1 MLNSSGLFVPRLS
14 SFSRR
19 HARSRS
25 VRRLEI
31 CRRLLPAVV
40 SACVAFVLQ
49 PAAAQ
54 EAQDEHPYCISHLW
68 AAGSQ
73 LGRVEGIAS
82 QDTQSQDAKMLE
94 WMHTAGLH
102 VERAHKLCAQQPAPW
117 PAWSNWR
124 EIQDQLTV
132 MADKFRGG
140 QLSRAQLEIA
150 LTALRH
156 SLAFELAFRVRGTRV
171 EREATCLEI
180 YVRLADALGFAQ
192 TMTQISQRLTP
203 DAAVRLRQSIS
214 LIYQMGEMPE
224 PCRDFMGLIP
234 ALNEALNNPNDSSV
248 VGRVDD
254 IWHAGEVAAG
264 PKVE

>member
-1 MLNSSGLFVPRLS
+1 MPNSSNLFMRFSGL
-14 SFSRR
+14 SRR
-19 HARSRS
+19 HARSTLLRG
-25 VRRLEI
+25 VEI

-40 SACVAFVLQ
+40 SACVAVVLQ

-73 LGRVEGIAS
+73 LGRVEGIAR
-82 QDTQSQDAKMLE
+82 QETQSQDAKMLE

-102 VERAHKLCAQQPAPW
+102 IERAHKLCAQQPAPW
-117 PAWSNWR
+117 PAWPDWR
-124 EIQDQLTV
+124 DTQNQLTE
-132 MADKFRGG
+132 MANKFQGG

-150 LTALRH
+150 LTALHH
-156 SLAFELAFRVRGTRV
+156 SLAFELAFRVRGARV
-171 EREATCLEI
+171 EREATCVEI

-192 TMTQISQRLTP
+192 TTTQISQRLTP

-224 PCRDFMGLIP
+224 PCRDFTGLIP
-234 ALNEALNNPNDSSV
+234 AINEALNNPNDSSV